1 MNEIITSP
9 KAPDC
14 LVTFVGFRSDL
25 VIEFFKPYLTNRNYS
40 VKRIFIFY
48 TISKT
53 QQSSAD
59 KAESTL
65 NDVLAYLKPFQFTTD
80 VKTIKMKNMWDLKE
94 YRSKLSEI
102 KASKAS
108 VNLTAGPAVFTLAGV
123 LWAIEMKHYIEHS
136 VESYI
141 PLVGQSIV
149 YNRIDIDPLMKSLF
163 MVDEIDKQVIN
174 FLRVHSRTTTEI
186 NNYLRISCNQSLTLR
201 TIENRINMLEKKGIV
216 SVVRNRV
223 HRIYLS
229 EELKKYDSN
238 YTI

>member
-1 MNEIITSP
+1 MNEIITSS
-9 KAPDC
+9 KEPDC

-25 VIEFFKPYLTNRNYS
+25 VIEFFKPYLIKKNCS

-53 QQSSAD
+53 QQSSAN
-59 KAESTL
+59 KAESAL
-65 NDVLAYLKPFQFTTD
+65 NEISTYLKNFQFMVD

-102 KASKAS
+102 KAGKAS
-108 VNLTAGPAVFTLAGV
+108 VNLTAGPAVFTLAGI

-149 YNRIDIDPLMKSLF
+149 YNRINIDPLMQSLF
-163 MVDEIDKQVIN
+163 LVDEIDKQVID

-186 NNYLRISCNQSLTLR
+186 NTYLKTSCNQSLTLR
-201 TIENRINMLEKKGIV
+201 TIENRINILEKKGIV

-223 HRIYLS
+223 HKIYLS
-229 EELKKYDSN
+229 EALKK
-238 YTI
+238 I